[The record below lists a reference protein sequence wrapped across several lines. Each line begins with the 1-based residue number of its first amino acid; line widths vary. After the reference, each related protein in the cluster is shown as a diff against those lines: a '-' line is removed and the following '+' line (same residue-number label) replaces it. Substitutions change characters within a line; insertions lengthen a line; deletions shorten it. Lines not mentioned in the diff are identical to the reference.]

1 MTATLREMWAR
12 WKYLPRLV
20 ALAVRLGPAEMST
33 IAVTSVAGGLIPVAA
48 VFILRILVDRTVDVI
63 QGSGDVSTALFWLAA
78 LLGVFVLERAYEE
91 IQDLERDLR
100 DRLSARAREMLI
112 DKASRVPLAMFE
124 QPEFY
129 DRLHRANESLEG
141 RVQNSMTLVS
151 TIPASIVR
159 IVGLL
164 AFVATAH
171 YTFPLILAASLIP
184 LYIVETRV
192 GVRIF
197 GATRKHT
204 PDDRR
209 RAYLEDLMT
218 NREAAAEVRMFGQ
231 GEYLLD
237 RRERIT
243 HRLRAV
249 RMKIAKDHF
258 TERGKANFGEH
269 LAVGI
274 VIAGIAALIVQ
285 GRLTVGYFAAFV
297 AAVERLQTEL
307 SLLLANTVEMDVSL
321 RYVIDLLDY
330 LDMEVEETQHLGA
343 EQTASAAEPAV
354 VRFEG
359 VGSAYPGSEM
369 PVLRGVDLELRA
381 GERVALVGRNGAG
394 KSTMAKLLLGLYRP
408 TSGDS
413 PSTA

>member
-20 ALAVRLGPAEMST
+20 ALAVRLGPTEMST
-33 IAVTSVAGGLIPVAA
+33 IAVTSVAGGLLPVAA
-48 VFILRILVDRTVDVI
+48 VAVLRILVDRTVDVI
-63 QGSGDVSTALFWLAA
+63 EGDGELSAAMLWLTAM
-78 LLGVFVLERAYEE
+78 LGVFVLERAYEE

-171 YTFPLILAASLIP
+171 YAFPLILAASLIP

-218 NREAAAEVRMFGQ
+218 SREAAAEVGMFGQ
-231 GEYLLD
+231 GGFLLD
-237 RRERIT
+237 RREQIT
-243 HRLRAV
+243 HRRRAV
-249 RMKIAKDHF
+249 RMKIARDHF

-269 LAVGI
+269 LAVGV

-285 GRLTVGYFAAFV
+285 GRLTVGYFAALV
-297 AAVERLQTEL
+297 AAVESLQTEL
-307 SLLLANTVEMDVSL
+307 SLVLANTVEMDVSL

-330 LDMEVEETQHLGA
+330 LDMEVEETQHQGA
-343 EQTASAAEPAV
+343 EKTVSAAEPAV

-359 VGSAYPGSEM
+359 VGFAYPGSEM
-369 PVLRGVDLELRA
+369 LEVWPKSGRRGLYSWQ
-381 GERVALVGRNGAG
+381 
-394 KSTMAKLLLGLYRP
+394 STMRERGHAGR
-408 TSGDS
+408 
-413 PSTA
+413 AN